1 MTGCRRV
8 MWRIGEGTY
17 SLTSMHVAYRWSIS
31 VTEHITCMQS
41 VTNVQYSIEKS
52 VPLRTSGTRSKW
64 LDVVQQPHRKR
75 LVWTHCVEGCNL
87 TPEAEIASAS
97 CSKCAWP
104 PWRYWRL
111 RRGRPQLDCGLTPG
125 SHPTGVVRWC
135 GYCMQA
141 ILRLTL
147 R

>member
-1 MTGCRRV
+1 MAPWQGHLP
-8 MWRIGEGTY
+8 
-17 SLTSMHVAYRWSIS
+17 SLISMHIVIRWSVP

-64 LDVVQQPHRKR
+64 LDVVQRRHRKR
-75 LVWTHCVEGCNL
+75 CQIFRLVWKHHVEGCDL
-87 TPEAEIASAS
+87 TPEAEVASAS
-97 CSKCAWP
+97 CPRCAWP

-135 GYCMQA
+135 GYCMQS
-141 ILRLTL
+141 ILRLTM